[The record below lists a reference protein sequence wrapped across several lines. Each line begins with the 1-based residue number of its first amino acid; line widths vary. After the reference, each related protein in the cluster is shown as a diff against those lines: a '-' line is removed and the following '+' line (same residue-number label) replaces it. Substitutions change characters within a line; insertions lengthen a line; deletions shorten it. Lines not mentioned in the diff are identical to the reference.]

1 MAKQATDTFVAELD
15 SGQMLVQK
23 GAILPNSHPV
33 VRLHGETGL
42 FATVDLG
49 EEDEAPVKRPRGRP
63 RKNPLPV
70 SGDAGD
76 NGNDGNGGE

>member
-23 GAILPNSHPV
+23 GTILPNSHPV
-33 VRLHGETGL
+33 VKLHGGSPL

-49 EEDEAPVKRPRGRP
+49 EDEEPAKRPRGRP
-63 RKNPLPV
+63 RKNPV
-70 SGDAGD
+70 AAEAQAEAEDGD
-76 NGNDGNGGE
+76 E